1 MDYQRTDLDCGIRIL
16 TEHVPGVRS
25 ASLGAWVGAGS
36 RDEPPE
42 LNGATHFLEH
52 LLFKGTPTRTAQQIA
67 ELFDA
72 VGGDLNA
79 FTAKEYTCFHSRTLD
94 EDLPMAVEVI
104 ADMVEHSLLNDA
116 DVESERQVVLEEIG
130 MHDDAPDDIVFDLF
144 NETIWGDHPLGRRIQ
159 GRADTVAA
167 MSREQVHAY
176 YRLHYRPGNLVFAA
190 AGNVRHDDVVD
201 AVGKAYAHAPAG
213 PTRVART
220 GDTAPPLHNR
230 IHVEQRKLEQS
241 HVVYGTGGLS
251 RNDPDRF
258 ALGVLN
264 IVLGGGMS
272 SRLFQEIREK
282 RGLVYSV
289 WSSHTGYAET
299 GLFTIYAAAAAKRV
313 REVLSLVRDEIARV
327 VEDGITGEELARGKG
342 HLTGSLV
349 LGLEDTGSRMS
360 RLGKGELCH
369 NEILSPDEVVERVK
383 AVTQDDVIAA
393 GRRVLTQQPWAL
405 TVLGPGDGNGY
416 DEFVT

>member
-1 MDYQRTDLDCGIRIL
+1 MTYQRTDLESGIRIL
-16 TEHVPGVRS
+16 TEHVPAVRS
-25 ASLGAWVGAGS
+25 VSLGAWVGAGS

-52 LLFKGTPTRTAQQIA
+52 LLFKGTPTRSAQQIA

-94 EDLPMAVEVI
+94 DDLPMAVEVI

-116 DVESERQVVLEEIG
+116 DVDSERQVVLEEIG

-144 NETIWGDHPLGRRIQ
+144 NETVWGDHPLGRRIQ
-159 GRADTVAA
+159 GRTETVAA
-167 MSREQVHAY
+167 MSRDQVHGY
-176 YRLHYRPGNLVFAA
+176 YRLHYHPGNLVFAA
-190 AGNVRHDDVVD
+190 AGNVKHEDVVD
-201 AVGKAYAHAPAG
+201 AVSKAYAHAPAG
-213 PTRVART
+213 PTRIART
-220 GDTAPPLHNR
+220 GDTAPPLRSQVR
-230 IHVEQRKLEQS
+230 IEPRKLEQS

-272 SRLFQEIREK
+272 SRMFQEIREK

-299 GLFTIYAAAAAKRV
+299 GLFTVYAATSAKRV
-313 REVLSLVRDEIARV
+313 REVLSLIREQVHAVADG
-327 VEDGITGEELARGKG
+327 GITAEELRRGKG
-342 HLTGSLV
+342 HLTGSMV
-349 LGLEDTGSRMS
+349 LALEDTGSRMS
-360 RLGKGELCH
+360 RLGKSELCH
-369 NEILSPDEVVERVK
+369 NEILSPDDVANRIAAVTEDDVK
-383 AVTQDDVIAA
+383 AVAQ
-393 GRRVLTQQPWAL
+393 RVLTEQPWAL
-405 TVLGPGDGNGY
+405 TVLGPVEGNSLE
-416 DEFVT
+416 EFLS